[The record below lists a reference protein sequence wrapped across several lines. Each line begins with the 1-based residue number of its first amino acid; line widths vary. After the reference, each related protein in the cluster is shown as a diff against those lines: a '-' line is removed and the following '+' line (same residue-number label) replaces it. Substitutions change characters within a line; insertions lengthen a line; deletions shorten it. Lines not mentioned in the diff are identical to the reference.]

1 MEIERVKGK
10 IMEGQPGFPRQY
22 GPSRSDHQPGIPFFP
37 QETARDFVL
46 IFLLTALLFF
56 LSAFVTPFLGPARS
70 PQISDLIVPDSYL
83 LFSRAVPKVADGFP
97 QILIGAGTPLKT
109 DSNSAISAD
118 LPSAIPVTCWLIL
131 P

>member
-70 PQISDLIVPDSYL
+70 PQISALIVPDWYL
-83 LFSRAVPKVADGFP
+83 LFSWGVLIVEAVFP
-97 QILIGAGTPLKT
+97 QFVFVACRPLMLGFHSAFLGALLIG
-109 DSNSAISAD
+109 ISVVC
-118 LPSAIPVTCWLIL
+118 L
-131 P
+131 